1 MWRKV
6 IGRILNVI
14 GIVGVILLTWEL
26 KLSIR
31 ILVWISVLIIEIG
44 LALEYRLHLYDSL
57 IKGKPK
63 S

>member
-44 LALEYRLHLYDSL
+44 LALEYRLPLYDSL